1 MATITEQWTS
11 FLDRCLERRVRSQQ
25 FHSLVAQLHRR
36 TPIFSPKLA
45 EILITRQAR
54 MGGMLDPLLPVYAE
68 ALLERGR
75 ISSADLLGALYK
87 HSKANAKTDTLK
99 AVATSLP
106 EGKFYNS
113 AEFESITFEV
123 LTRAYLPE
131 GGQPQTQDET
141 RVSLVLLT
149 EWLNANVTRGTSLA
163 DEPDHQTLIDAM
175 AVFESFGA
183 LSTAMLE
190 NARVAGVID
199 VMLSREVKKK
209 LAQALTSFVQFWS
222 TAAPQH
228 AQSVA
233 RLDLAQKTRAL
244 VDAPTVAS
252 HDAALDVAA
261 AMQIDSV
268 VDMQTIHT
276 RPHVFVFINA
286 LLTGCPLTD
295 ESLMMSYLHTRHGGN
310 AQSLAIELIYASFD
324 TLAAAA
330 ERNESQYAMF
340 TLKSFLIHKV
350 PLLLTTLAGALIAPE
365 LVIQQALSHIDLNVF
380 PTVGLGMLQSNT
392 ALQDTRQDFVYTC
405 ILHGLLAT
413 DSVGRLLGEST
424 FDSPPSPSSRL
435 HKDVLV
441 QQCATEA
448 GKVVQLVA
456 RLEKLDGNA
465 GAIVGAVVESIR
477 TACVTKDTMS
487 LRSICNAFAG
497 KPAFLDIILMF
508 VSPASLLQPL
518 CQLLDTWKYED
529 DQGESQPVYD
539 EFSAVFLLVLAFI
552 YRYEFSPAEVGINK
566 DSFIARY
573 LAHDHQEQLQSQL
586 SDEQS
591 RHLAGWI
598 KGLLDSDGI
607 PEEVT
612 SSCQPQQFYM
622 LVPTIISQTILACSA
637 GILGIDAI
645 GNGLECNLSH
655 PSKTLHR

>member
-1 MATITEQWTS
+1 MATISEQWTS
-11 FLDRCLERRVRSQQ
+11 FLDRCLERRVRGQQ

-36 TPIFSPKLA
+36 ASIFGPKLA
-45 EILITRQAR
+45 EILITRQDR
-54 MGGMLDPLLPVYAE
+54 MGGMVDPLLPVYAE
-68 ALLERGR
+68 FLLERGR

-87 HSKANAKTDTLK
+87 HSKASAKVDTPK
-99 AVATSLP
+99 VATFSP
-106 EGKFYNS
+106 TGGKICNT
-113 AEFESITFEV
+113 AEFESIIFEV
-123 LTRAYLPE
+123 LTRAYLPG
-131 GGQPQTQDET
+131 GGQPKTQDET
-141 RVSLVLLT
+141 RVALVLLT
-149 EWLNANVTRGTSLA
+149 EWLNANVTRGTNLA
-163 DEPDHQTLIDAM
+163 DESDHQTLIDAM
-175 AVFESFGA
+175 TVFESFGA
-183 LSTAMLE
+183 LSIAMLE
-190 NARVAGVID
+190 NTRVAGVIEI
-199 VMLSREVKKK
+199 MLPKETKKK
-209 LAQALTSFVQFWS
+209 LTQALTSFVQFWS

-233 RLDLAQKTRAL
+233 RLDLARKTRAL
-244 VDAPTVAS
+244 IEEATVAS
-252 HDAALDVAA
+252 QDAALDVAA

-268 VDMQTIHT
+268 VDMQKIYT

-310 AQSLAIELIYASFD
+310 AQTLAIELIYASFD

-330 ERNESQYAMF
+330 ERNDSQHAMF
-340 TLKSFLIHKV
+340 TLKSFLVHKV
-350 PLLLTTLAGALIAPE
+350 PLLLTTLAGSLIAPE

-392 ALQDTRQDFVYTC
+392 VLQDTRQDFVYTC

-424 FDSPPSPSSRL
+424 FDTPPLPSSRL
-435 HKDVLV
+435 HKDALV

-456 RLEKLDGNA
+456 QLEKLDGNA
-465 GAIVGAVVESIR
+465 GAIAGAVVESIR
-477 TACVTKDTMS
+477 TACATKDTMS

-497 KPAFLDIILMF
+497 KPAFLDVILMF

-518 CQLLDTWKYED
+518 CQILDTWKYED

-539 EFSAVFLLVLAFI
+539 EFSAVFLLVLTFI
-552 YRYEFSPAEVGINK
+552 YRYEFSPADLGINK
-566 DSFIARY
+566 DSFIAKY
-573 LAHDHQEQLQSQL
+573 LAHNHQEELQSQL
-586 SDEQS
+586 SAEQS

-598 KGLLDSDGI
+598 KGLFDSDGI

-622 LVPTIISQTILACSA
+622 LVPTIIGQTILACST
-637 GILGIDAI
+637 GVLGIDAI
-645 GNGLECNLSH
+645 GNGLECGRYY
-655 PSKTLHR
+655 PFII